1 MTDNGLIPVAA
12 PDLRGN
18 EKAYVLDCLET
29 TWISS
34 TGKYLDRFEAAFA
47 EYCGVRH
54 AVACS
59 NGTTALHLALVA
71 LGVGPG
77 DEVLVPTLTFV
88 ATANTVTYC
97 GARPVFV
104 DAEPETWTIDPA
116 AIEARIT
123 PRTKGIIVVH
133 LFGHPADMGPINAI
147 ARRHGLFVL
156 EDAAQAHGAEYK
168 GRRAGALGDIATFSF
183 FGNKIVT
190 TGEGGMV
197 VTDDNAIADRMRL
210 LRTHGMDPHRRYWHP
225 IIGYNYRMTNIAA
238 AIGLAQLER
247 IDWQLERRQEIAAW
261 YRDELGGSE
270 VLSFQGNRAWVRH
283 VWWMFSV
290 LVNESAAD
298 RDGVM
303 DAMRRRGIETRPIV
317 HPLHTLPPY
326 LDRKEAR
333 GFPAAEAIARCGI
346 NLPTWAALTRDQV
359 RFVCDA
365 LLECVTAVKAT

>member
-147 ARRHGLFVL
+147 ARRHGLF
-156 EDAAQAHGAEYK
+156 
-168 GRRAGALGDIATFSF
+168 
-183 FGNKIVT
+183 
-190 TGEGGMV
+190 
-197 VTDDNAIADRMRL
+197 
-210 LRTHGMDPHRRYWHP
+210 
-225 IIGYNYRMTNIAA
+225 
-238 AIGLAQLER
+238 
-247 IDWQLERRQEIAAW
+247 
-261 YRDELGGSE
+261 
-270 VLSFQGNRAWVRH
+270 
-283 VWWMFSV
+283 
-290 LVNESAAD
+290 
-298 RDGVM
+298 
-303 DAMRRRGIETRPIV
+303 RP
-317 HPLHTLPPY
+317 
-326 LDRKEAR
+326 
-333 GFPAAEAIARCGI
+333 
-346 NLPTWAALTRDQV
+346 
-359 RFVCDA
+359 
-365 LLECVTAVKAT
+365 